1 MRVLRLESKYRVEGQ
16 HMCHHTL
23 GKEQAKWRHEQ
34 AEDEEEDE
42 PAESAEPPEFVN
54 EDTAVDVELLDADD

>member
-1 MRVLRLESKYRVEGQ
+1 
-16 HMCHHTL
+16 MCHHTL